1 MARRMAADMGCPFGC
16 GCRFAWHDVA
26 FTCGGAPL
34 VRLREEW
41 VAEAKEA
48 ARVLAARRPHSQMRQ
63 VLRRGVDGAGTALR
77 HGPADAVES
86 ASYTHPRAHETV
98 LDLVCRLLL
107 EKKKKNNNNNN
118 TPTTTT
124 TTKTTTLI

>member
-1 MARRMAADMGCPFGC
+1 M
-16 GCRFAWHDVA
+16 
-26 FTCGGAPL
+26 
-34 VRLREEW
+34 RLREEW

-107 EKKKKNNNNNN
+107 EKKKKHKQNNNN
-118 TPTTTT
+118 TTTTSSS
-124 TTKTTTLI
+124 KTPTLI